1 MTTNPIMD
9 VLIYAIFWCGVKKH
23 FLVTCKVCKEH
34 FKELNSSH
42 FFAKLEHIII
52 LDPFVLLA

>member
-1 MTTNPIMD
+1 MD
-9 VLIYAIFWCGVKKH
+9 VLIYARFWCGVKKH

-34 FKELNSSH
+34 FKEPNYSH